1 MFQQICGVYL
11 MKKRNVFVQGA
22 VAAALVAA
30 FGVAQAGTI
39 TAGNVNYAVEAMA
52 STTPVTLGNV
62 VYNMGVARTTTQPFT
77 LIYTLS
83 SGTFNA
89 TPAVPTAAGGTA
101 AIVGSSLKRGGA
113 GSNEVVYDIVVSGN
127 ISATDTLTLVA
138 PVVVGHNL
146 TTSGNA
152 VSMSVKLLD
161 TGETACVD
169 NSGTPSTCA
178 VTSARA
184 TAAKASG
191 FDAAM
196 ATNDT
201 TTVTDVGATVPLAGF
216 VAGTG
221 AGIGLDTATVAKVAV
236 SVNNNT
242 AGVKGTGGVVDYTLV
257 AGDTVTLTLTDAT
270 GFLGL
275 KANKLCFDK
284 DADTTLCEAG
294 EVFTVSGNTATLAG
308 IPGNSAAFGIGGA
321 ASGTLSFETDATT
334 PMGVSRTIGLA
345 GAVTPTTAGAVGFSY
360 APNASF
366 WQWSSNGTQLQSP
379 WFTTYTG
386 YQSNFFLT
394 NTGTNP
400 ASYTARVLTETG
412 NACTA
417 GTGASGT
424 IPANG
429 QLFVSATGAAGLC
442 SSMAT
447 ATRGTAIFTI
457 NAPSATVQGG
467 YNVVAPNGSISNQV
481 LVRPGSN

>member
-1 MFQQICGVYL
+1 

-30 FGVAQAGTI
+30 FGAAQAGTV

-52 STTPVTLGNV
+52 STTAVTLGDV

-89 TPAVPTAAGGTA
+89 TPPVPTAAGGTA

-127 ISATDTLTLVA
+127 IAAGNTLTLVA
-138 PVVVGHNL
+138 PVVTGHNL
-146 TTSGNA
+146 TAAGNA

-169 NSGTPSTCA
+169 NSGTPSTCS

-191 FDAAM
+191 FDATM
-196 ATNDT
+196 ATADT

-216 VAGTG
+216 VNATG
-221 AGIGLDTATVAKVAV
+221 AGVGLDTATIAKVGV
-236 SVNNNT
+236 RVNNTTAAVRNVANT
-242 AGVKGTGGVVDYTLV
+242 ADYVLV
-257 AGDTVTLTLTDAT
+257 TADTVTLTLTDAT

-275 KANKLCFDK
+275 KANSLCFNVDG
-284 DADTTLCEAG
+284 DGTLCETG
-294 EVFTVSGNTATLAG
+294 EKFTVSGNTATLAG
-308 IPGNSAAFGIGGA
+308 IAGDAAGMGA
-321 ASGTLSFETDATT
+321 AQTLSYETDVAT

-345 GAVTPTTAGAVGFSY
+345 GSVTPSTAGAVGFAY
-360 APNASF
+360 TPNASF

-417 GTGASGT
+417 GTGASGI

-442 SSMAT
+442 SNMTVQS
-447 ATRGTAIFTI
+447 RGTAIFTI